1 MSTTPEISGYT
12 FGEQLLDHPLASVWR
27 GTSASGMEVV
37 ALVLNEIGAA
47 DRAVRDRLAAA
58 SRIAAVQPGPAESP
72 LWAANLNAT
81 RPYAVT
87 QLAPGYSG
95 AERLLDPLDGVIGND
110 QSAIEEVRRRL
121 DGGWTRASS
130 PAAAEIP
137 QPDAPAKAAAVGKVV
152 EHAGRRLWAAAIVIP
167 LIVFVVAYSA
177 GAAINSAAARPEPT
191 SPKVPVPDAV
201 QPTPLPSKKVL
212 LPGISKTGQV
222 PLRSGVRPV
231 SLVASTIEL
240 SPMPWDR
247 LGLPFAMHI
256 PGPEW
261 LMKELEE
268 SSYSIYRQLLEA
280 KRGTVVV
287 AIAAHPCKGLAG
299 CLADRTEFDARW
311 SRRYGVQPPTTARDD
326 QTWFSESAPGG
337 EPYRASLTRA
347 FLSPATRS
355 WWLVG
360 VAVNADSAG
369 AGTAQAI
376 LNDIRTQ
383 TS

>member
-1 MSTTPEISGYT
+1 MSTTPEISGYS

-27 GTSASGMEVV
+27 GTSASGMDVV
-37 ALVLNEIGAA
+37 ALVLSETGAA
-47 DRAVRDRLAAA
+47 DRAVRDRLAAS
-58 SRIAAVQPGPAESP
+58 SRIAAVQSGPAESP
-72 LWAANLNAT
+72 LWAANPNAT

-121 DGGWTRASS
+121 DGGGTQADS
-130 PAAAEIP
+130 PA
-137 QPDAPAKAAAVGKVV
+137 
-152 EHAGRRLWAAAIVIP
+152 AGRRLWAAAIVIP

-201 QPTPLPSKKVL
+201 QPTPLASKKVL
-212 LPGISKTGQV
+212 LPGISKAGQV

-231 SLVASTIEL
+231 SLVASTSEL
-240 SPMPWDR
+240 SPMPWDK
-247 LGLPFAMHI
+247 LGLRFAMHI

-311 SRRYGVQPPTTARDD
+311 SKRYGVAPPTTARDG
-326 QTWFSESAPGG
+326 QTWFSENAPEG

-347 FLSPATRS
+347 FLSPATGS

-360 VAVNADSAG
+360 VAVNADPAS